1 MSTVFLRKKS
11 FFFFYERAIDKLS
24 SIRYSISC
32 ARDLYDFSKGT
43 LTITRRSVA
52 FENEL
57 YGGSLRCNP
66 RVSLAFESAALAQL
80 VEHHHGKVGV
90 AGSSPA
96 GGFLVKS
103 QLFNKELGFFCFAYP

>member
-1 MSTVFLRKKS
+1 MLIYTLLEKKRLSTVFLRKII
-11 FFFFYERAIDKLS
+11 FLFYERAIDKLS

-57 YGGSLRCNP
+57 YGFHFVAIL
-66 RVSLAFESAALAQL
+66 EL
-80 VEHHHGKVGV
+80 V
-90 AGSSPA
+90 
-96 GGFLVKS
+96 
-103 QLFNKELGFFCFAYP
+103 

>member
-1 MSTVFLRKKS
+1 MLIYTLLEKKEIVNSFSQKKKS

-57 YGGSLRCNP
+57 YGFHFVAIL
-66 RVSLAFESAALAQL
+66 EL
-80 VEHHHGKVGV
+80 V
-90 AGSSPA
+90 
-96 GGFLVKS
+96 
-103 QLFNKELGFFCFAYP
+103 

>member
-32 ARDLYDFSKGT
+32 ARDLYDFLKGT

-52 FENEL
+52 FKN
-57 YGGSLRCNP
+57 
-66 RVSLAFESAALAQL
+66 AALAQL

-103 QLFNKELGFFCFAYP
+103 QLFNKELGFFVLPTLSVLSR

>member
-57 YGGSLRCNP
+57 YGVHFVAIL
-66 RVSLAFESAALAQL
+66 EL
-80 VEHHHGKVGV
+80 V
-90 AGSSPA
+90 
-96 GGFLVKS
+96 
-103 QLFNKELGFFCFAYP
+103 

>member
-1 MSTVFLRKKS
+1 MLIYTLLEKKRLSTVFSEKNHFL
-11 FFFFYERAIDKLS
+11 FYERAIDKLS

-57 YGGSLRCNP
+57 YGFHFVAIL
-66 RVSLAFESAALAQL
+66 EL
-80 VEHHHGKVGV
+80 V
-90 AGSSPA
+90 
-96 GGFLVKS
+96 
-103 QLFNKELGFFCFAYP
+103 

>member
-1 MSTVFLRKKS
+1 MLIYTLLEKKRLSTVFLEKS
-11 FFFFYERAIDKLS
+11 FSFYERAIDKLS

-57 YGGSLRCNP
+57 YGFHFVAIL
-66 RVSLAFESAALAQL
+66 EL
-80 VEHHHGKVGV
+80 V
-90 AGSSPA
+90 
-96 GGFLVKS
+96 
-103 QLFNKELGFFCFAYP
+103 